1 MNKISQRNLSGLRM
15 WVECLSVCVC
25 VCVCVCMLHIQIRKS
40 EQIFADIY
48 FTSYKSTFNTNFIF
62 THFITMA
69 DFFHL
74 QIKQTSPTANE
85 YI

>member
-1 MNKISQRNLSGLRM
+1 MHEQNFTEKPEWSSHVSWM
-15 WVECLSVCVC
+15 S

>member
-15 WVECLSVCVC
+15 WVECVCVC
-25 VCVCVCMLHIQIRKS
+25 VRAAHSDSQKWTDFCRYLFHKL
-40 EQIFADIY
+40 
-48 FTSYKSTFNTNFIF
+48 KSTFNTNFIF